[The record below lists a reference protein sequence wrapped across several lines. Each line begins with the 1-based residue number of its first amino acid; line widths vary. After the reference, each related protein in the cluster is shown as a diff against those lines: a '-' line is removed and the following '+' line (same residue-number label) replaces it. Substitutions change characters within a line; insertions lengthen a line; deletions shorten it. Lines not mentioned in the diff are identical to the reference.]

1 MPARPVPPAT
11 VSLMGPPYRRLV
23 SVEHSREG
31 QPRGGGWV
39 MAWNLGA
46 EDWAERGDLAVGRRA
61 GVALALILPNEE
73 RLSITQ
79 VLRAIERARP
89 QAVLPHR
96 RSPRPSDVA
105 AVILRPP
112 SSLSTS
118 VVEYMEWRGFSLDPV
133 TKSVVRRTIELSAHV
148 QTISALAK
156 NLYMSRRALGR
167 RFLNRG
173 LPATSHWLH
182 IARILRAAIKLQN
195 SDASLFQ
202 VACSLGYT
210 DGFSLSNQMNRLCGV
225 RPTDTR
231 SMVGWEWL
239 FESWLAREVALG
251 AVPRKIFDARPSIA
265 PDPSATSDTEEPSR
279 AAMSL

>member
-1 MPARPVPPAT
+1 
-11 VSLMGPPYRRLV
+11 
-23 SVEHSREG
+23 
-31 QPRGGGWV
+31 

-105 AVILRPP
+105 AVIRRPP

-182 IARILRAAIKLQN
+182 IARILRAATKLQN